1 MKFGRWYLHEIEPP
15 TIEIGATNHVSDVGI
30 ELEPFRIAWTLQ
42 DRCKNAFFCA
52 TDWHQNIKMNQIP
65 DTSAINDLM
74 ETTQKTYAQ
83 CLDALK
89 KNKNDITKTT
99 EFLFN
104 LNEENDNS
112 NSSSSKP
119 KKKKKSKHYDNV
131 DLQSAKRRFLFK
143 LKESSAK
150 VDPMSNNNAT
160 EKQKKKNWLKSA
172 QNSTKS
178 QKTRQLAEVF
188 NIEYEAA
195 KLAVDSLG
203 YDLAAEQLTDDAVKL
218 QYISQLED
226 MRRKQNKG
234 KGKKG
239 KGKKGKK
246 EDKKS
251 WWSFGGGWGG
261 NDDGKYDDD
270 DYDEHGHYK
279 LEYKVS
285 YMFLCVFLM
294 RILTDFVYDLRFG
307 AI

>member
-1 MKFGRWYLHEIEPP
+1 
-15 TIEIGATNHVSDVGI
+15 
-30 ELEPFRIAWTLQ
+30 
-42 DRCKNAFFCA
+42 
-52 TDWHQNIKMNQIP
+52 MNQIP

-89 KNKNDITKTT
+89 KNKNDVTKAT
-99 EFLFN
+99 EQLFN
-104 LNEENDNS
+104 LNEDNNDNS
-112 NSSSSKP
+112 NSSSK
-119 KKKKKSKHYDNV
+119 KKKKKSKYYDNI
-131 DLQSAKRRFLFK
+131 DLQAAKRRFLFK

-195 KLAVDSLG
+195 KLAVDALG

-226 MRRKQNKG
+226 QRRKQNKG
-234 KGKKG
+234 K

-246 EDKKS
+246 DDKKS
-251 WWSFGGGWGG
+251 WWSFGSGWGG
-261 NDDGKYDDD
+261 NEAKYDDD
-270 DYDEHGHYK
+270 DYDERGHYK

-285 YMFLCVFLM
+285 YVFL
-294 RILTDFVYDLRFG
+294 IWIFTDFVY
-307 AI
+307 I